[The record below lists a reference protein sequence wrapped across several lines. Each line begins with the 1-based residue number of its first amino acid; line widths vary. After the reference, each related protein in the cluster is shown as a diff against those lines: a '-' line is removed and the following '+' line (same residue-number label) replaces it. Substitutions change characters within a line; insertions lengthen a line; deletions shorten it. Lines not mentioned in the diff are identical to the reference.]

1 MTCVAQMNC
10 SMSVLAELGLP
21 IELMMLMLVSLDEL
35 KQYKA
40 RQLYHPSVI
49 DCGQETSI
57 KSFIKRGI

>member
-1 MTCVAQMNC
+1 MTCAAQMNC

-21 IELMMLMLVSLDEL
+21 IELMMLMLVSLNEL

-40 RQLYHPSVI
+40 RQSYHPSVI